1 MNMTRERA
9 QRGAVDRAQLEGSAG
24 PTGPADPDLGTSGTE
39 PDRSGPAGTAAP
51 TRRRRAVPLAL
62 AGLLL
67 LAVVLVLFDVPNYKA
82 GVGGEPGPQALPL
95 LIGLLSA
102 IAATALVIQTLRGAH
117 EDDDQDVG
125 PVVTKRVLAA
135 IAALVAAALL
145 LEQIGFFVVFTGLTF
160 LTGLFA
166 GAKRWWT
173 ALLLGAVAT
182 WVVMIVFGQI
192 FAVPLPASPID
203 VFLGG

>member
-1 MNMTRERA
+1 MSMTHERA
-9 QRGAVDRAQLEGSAG
+9 QRGAAGRTGSEGRLARPAAPAEPDQGALAG
-24 PTGPADPDLGTSGTE
+24 PAVPARG
-39 PDRSGPAGTAAP
+39 
-51 TRRRRAVPLAL
+51 RRAVPLAL

-67 LAVVLVLFDVPNYKA
+67 LAVVLILIDVWGYKA
-82 GVGGEPGPQALPL
+82 GVGGEPGPAALPL

-117 EDDDQDVG
+117 ENDDEDAG
-125 PVVTKRVLAA
+125 PAVTKRVLAA
-135 IAALVAAALL
+135 IAALIAAGLL

-160 LTGLFA
+160 ITGLLA
-166 GAKRWWT
+166 GARRWWT

-182 WVVMIVFGQI
+182 WIVMIVFGRL
-192 FAVPLPASPID
+192 FSVPLPASPID